1 MIGKEEALLY
11 GLTYDGVPFFI
22 TLYMLILII
31 GLENNECTLG
41 A

>member
-1 MIGKEEALLY
+1 
-11 GLTYDGVPFFI
+11 VPFFI
-22 TLYMLILII
+22 KLYMLIQLM